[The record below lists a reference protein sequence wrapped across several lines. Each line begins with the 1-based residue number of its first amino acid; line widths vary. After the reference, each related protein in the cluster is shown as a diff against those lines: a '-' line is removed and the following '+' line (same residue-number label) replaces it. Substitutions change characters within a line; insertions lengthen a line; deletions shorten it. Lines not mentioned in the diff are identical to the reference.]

1 MVAMLK
7 AVALLGG
14 DMFQALGVHGPVLT
28 PFASALM
35 DIALVSL
42 AFVFFV
48 GGSRTNRMT
57 MGMLATLVVAI
68 AALRVLMQ
76 PLPNVQPLT
85 VAALLVGAHLGAR
98 RGVAFAI
105 LATLL
110 SNLLIS
116 HGWWTLFQAAG
127 WSLVALIGARAN
139 LVQNNHL
146 QLPRLAVLSVV
157 SALLFGFVSTLSLVT
172 STMTPSA
179 FMVLL
184 GQGLPFDVVH
194 ALGNLVFVVWM
205 APSLHYFLSGLAA
218 SENELLA
225 VGEVHGIDA

>member
-1 MVAMLK
+1 
-7 AVALLGG
+7 
-14 DMFQALGVHGPVLT
+14 MFQALGVHGPVLT
-28 PFASALM
+28 PLASALL
-35 DIALVSL
+35 DITLVSV
-42 AFVFFV
+42 AFAFFV

-57 MGMLATLVVAI
+57 MGMLATMVVAM

-76 PLPNVQPLT
+76 PLPNVQPVT

-127 WSLVALIGARAN
+127 WALVAVIGARAN
-139 LVQNNHL
+139 LIQNGQL
-146 QLPRLAVLSVV
+146 QLQRLALVSVLSAMV
-157 SALLFGFVSTLSLVT
+157 FGFVSTLSLIT
-172 STMTPSA
+172 SAMTPSA
-179 FMVLL
+179 FIVLL

-205 APSLHYFLSGLAA
+205 APSLHHFLSGLAA
-218 SENELLA
+218 SENESLA
-225 VGEVHGIDA
+225 VGEVHGLDA

>member
-1 MVAMLK
+1 
-7 AVALLGG
+7 
-14 DMFQALGVHGPVLT
+14 MFQALGVHGPVLT
-28 PFASALM
+28 PLASALL
-35 DIALVSL
+35 DITLVSV
-42 AFVFFV
+42 AFAFFV

-57 MGMLATLVVAI
+57 MGMLATMVVAM

-116 HGWWTLFQAAG
+116 HGWWTFFQAAG
-127 WSLVALIGARAN
+127 WAIVAVIGARAN
-139 LVQNNHL
+139 LVQNGQL
-146 QLPRLAVLSVV
+146 QLQRLALVSVV
-157 SALLFGFVSTLSLVT
+157 SAMVFGFVSTLSLVT
-172 STMTPSA
+172 SAMTPSA
-179 FMVLL
+179 FIVLL

-205 APSLHYFLSGLAA
+205 APSLHHFLSGLAA
-218 SENELLA
+218 SENESLA
-225 VGEVHGIDA
+225 VGEVHGLDA

>member
-1 MVAMLK
+1 
-7 AVALLGG
+7 
-14 DMFQALGVHGPVLT
+14 MFQALGAHGPVLT
-28 PFASALM
+28 PLASALL
-35 DIALVSL
+35 DITLVSV
-42 AFVFFV
+42 AFAFFV

-57 MGMLATLVVAI
+57 MGMLATMVVAM

-76 PLPNVQPLT
+76 PLPNVQPVT

-127 WSLVALIGARAN
+127 WGIVAVIGARAN
-139 LVQNNHL
+139 LVQNGQL
-146 QLPRLAVLSVV
+146 QLQRLALVSVV
-157 SALLFGFVSTLSLVT
+157 SAMVFGFVSTLSLVT
-172 STMTPSA
+172 SAMTPSE
-179 FMVLL
+179 FIVLL

-205 APSLHYFLSGLAA
+205 APSLHHFLSGLAA
-218 SENELLA
+218 SENESLA
-225 VGEVHGIDA
+225 VGEVHGLDA

>member
-1 MVAMLK
+1 
-7 AVALLGG
+7 
-14 DMFQALGVHGPVLT
+14 MFQAIGVHGPVLT
-28 PFASALM
+28 PLASALL
-35 DIALVSL
+35 DIMLVSV
-42 AFVFFV
+42 AFAFFV

-57 MGMLATLVVAI
+57 LGMLATMVVAM

-116 HGWWTLFQAAG
+116 HGWWTFFQAAG
-127 WSLVALIGARAN
+127 WAIVAVIGARAN
-139 LVQNNHL
+139 LVQNGQL
-146 QLPRLAVLSVV
+146 QLQRLALVSVV
-157 SALLFGFVSTLSLVT
+157 SAMVFGFVSTLSLVT
-172 STMTPSA
+172 SAMTPSA
-179 FMVLL
+179 FIVLL

-205 APSLHYFLSGLAA
+205 APSLHHFLSGLAA
-218 SENELLA
+218 SENESLA
-225 VGEVHGIDA
+225 VGEVHGLDA

>member
-1 MVAMLK
+1 
-7 AVALLGG
+7 
-14 DMFQALGVHGPVLT
+14 MFQALGVHGPVLT
-28 PFASALM
+28 PLASALL
-35 DIALVSL
+35 DIMLVSV
-42 AFVFFV
+42 AFAFFV

-57 MGMLATLVVAI
+57 LGMLATMVVAM

-116 HGWWTLFQAAG
+116 HGWWTFFQAAG
-127 WSLVALIGARAN
+127 WAIVAVIGARAN
-139 LVQNNHL
+139 LVQNGQL
-146 QLPRLAVLSVV
+146 QLQRLAFVSVV
-157 SALLFGFVSTLSLVT
+157 SAMVFGFVSTLSLVT
-172 STMTPSA
+172 SAMTPSA
-179 FMVLL
+179 FIVLL

-205 APSLHYFLSGLAA
+205 APSLHHFLSGLAA
-218 SENELLA
+218 SENESLA
-225 VGEVHGIDA
+225 VGEVHGLDA

>member
-1 MVAMLK
+1 
-7 AVALLGG
+7 
-14 DMFQALGVHGPVLT
+14 MFQALGAHGPVLT
-28 PFASALM
+28 PLASALL
-35 DIALVSL
+35 DITLVSV
-42 AFVFFV
+42 AFAFFV

-57 MGMLATLVVAI
+57 MGMLATMVVAM

-76 PLPNVQPLT
+76 PLPNVQPVT

-127 WSLVALIGARAN
+127 WALVAVIGARAN
-139 LVQNNHL
+139 LIQNGQL
-146 QLPRLAVLSVV
+146 QLQRLALVSVLSAMV
-157 SALLFGFVSTLSLVT
+157 FGFVSTLSLIT
-172 STMTPSA
+172 SAMTPSA
-179 FMVLL
+179 FIVLL

-205 APSLHYFLSGLAA
+205 APSLHHFLSGLAA
-218 SENELLA
+218 SENESLA
-225 VGEVHGIDA
+225 VGEVHGLDA

>member
-1 MVAMLK
+1 
-7 AVALLGG
+7 
-14 DMFQALGVHGPVLT
+14 MFQALGVHGPVLT
-28 PFASALM
+28 PLASALL
-35 DIALVSL
+35 DIMLVSV
-42 AFVFFV
+42 AFAFFV

-57 MGMLATLVVAI
+57 LGMLATMVVAM

-76 PLPNVQPLT
+76 PLPNVQPIT

-116 HGWWTLFQAAG
+116 HGWWTFFQAAG
-127 WSLVALIGARAN
+127 WAIVAVIGARAN
-139 LVQNNHL
+139 PVQNGQL
-146 QLPRLAVLSVV
+146 QLQRLALVSVV
-157 SALLFGFVSTLSLVT
+157 SAMVFGFVSTLSLVT
-172 STMTPSA
+172 SAMTPSA
-179 FMVLL
+179 FIVLL

-205 APSLHYFLSGLAA
+205 APSLHHFLSGLAA
-218 SENELLA
+218 SENESLA
-225 VGEVHGIDA
+225 VGEVHGLDA

>member
-1 MVAMLK
+1 
-7 AVALLGG
+7 
-14 DMFQALGVHGPVLT
+14 MFQALGVHGPVLT
-28 PFASALM
+28 PLASALL
-35 DIALVSL
+35 DIMLVSV
-42 AFVFFV
+42 AFAFFV

-57 MGMLATLVVAI
+57 LGMLATMVVAM

-76 PLPNVQPLT
+76 PLPNVQPIT

-116 HGWWTLFQAAG
+116 HGWWTFFQAAG
-127 WSLVALIGARAN
+127 WAIVAVIGARAN
-139 LVQNNHL
+139 LVQNGQL
-146 QLPRLAVLSVV
+146 QLQRLALVSVV
-157 SALLFGFVSTLSLVT
+157 SAMVFGFVSTLSLVT
-172 STMTPSA
+172 SAMTPSA
-179 FMVLL
+179 FIVLL

-205 APSLHYFLSGLAA
+205 APSLHHFLSGLAA
-218 SENELLA
+218 SENESLA
-225 VGEVHGIDA
+225 VGEVHGLDA

>member
-1 MVAMLK
+1 
-7 AVALLGG
+7 
-14 DMFQALGVHGPVLT
+14 MFQALGAHGPVLT
-28 PFASALM
+28 PLASALL
-35 DIALVSL
+35 DITLVSV
-42 AFVFFV
+42 AFAFFV

-57 MGMLATLVVAI
+57 MGMLATMVVAM

-76 PLPNVQPLT
+76 PLPNVQPVT

-127 WSLVALIGARAN
+127 WGIVAVIGARAN
-139 LVQNNHL
+139 LVQNGQL
-146 QLPRLAVLSVV
+146 QLQRLALVSVV
-157 SALLFGFVSTLSLVT
+157 SAMVFGFVSTLSLVT
-172 STMTPSA
+172 SAMTPSA
-179 FMVLL
+179 FIVLL

-205 APSLHYFLSGLAA
+205 APSLHHFLSGLAA
-218 SENELLA
+218 SENESLA
-225 VGEVHGIDA
+225 VGEVHGLDG

>member
-1 MVAMLK
+1 
-7 AVALLGG
+7 
-14 DMFQALGVHGPVLT
+14 MFQALGVHGPVLT
-28 PFASALM
+28 PLASALL
-35 DIALVSL
+35 DIMLVSV
-42 AFVFFV
+42 AFAFFV

-57 MGMLATLVVAI
+57 LGMLATMVVAM

-116 HGWWTLFQAAG
+116 HGWWTFFQAAG
-127 WSLVALIGARAN
+127 WAIVAVIGARAN
-139 LVQNNHL
+139 LVQNGQL
-146 QLPRLAVLSVV
+146 QLQRLALVSVV
-157 SALLFGFVSTLSLVT
+157 SAMVFGFVSTLSLVT
-172 STMTPSA
+172 SAMTPSS
-179 FMVLL
+179 FIVLL

-194 ALGNLVFVVWM
+194 ALGNLVFVIWM
-205 APSLHYFLSGLAA
+205 APSLHQFLSGLAA
-218 SENELLA
+218 SENESLA
-225 VGEVHGIDA
+225 VGEVHGLDA

>member
-1 MVAMLK
+1 
-7 AVALLGG
+7 
-14 DMFQALGVHGPVLT
+14 MFQALGVHGPVLT
-28 PFASALM
+28 PLASALL
-35 DIALVSL
+35 DIMLVSV
-42 AFVFFV
+42 AFAFFV

-57 MGMLATLVVAI
+57 LGMLATMVVAM

-116 HGWWTLFQAAG
+116 HGWWTFFQAAG
-127 WSLVALIGARAN
+127 WALVAVIGARAN
-139 LVQNNHL
+139 LVQNGQL
-146 QLPRLAVLSVV
+146 QLQRLALVSVV
-157 SALLFGFVSTLSLVT
+157 SAMVFGFVSTLSLVT
-172 STMTPSA
+172 SAMTPSA
-179 FMVLL
+179 FIVLL

-205 APSLHYFLSGLAA
+205 APSLHHFLSGLAA
-218 SENELLA
+218 SENESLA
-225 VGEVHGIDA
+225 VGEVHGLDA

>member
-1 MVAMLK
+1 
-7 AVALLGG
+7 
-14 DMFQALGVHGPVLT
+14 MFQALGVHGPVLT
-28 PFASALM
+28 PLASALL
-35 DIALVSL
+35 DITLVSV
-42 AFVFFV
+42 AFAFFV

-57 MGMLATLVVAI
+57 MGMLATMVVAM

-116 HGWWTLFQAAG
+116 HGWWTPFQAAG
-127 WSLVALIGARAN
+127 WAIVAVIGARAK
-139 LVQNNHL
+139 LVQNGQL
-146 QLPRLAVLSVV
+146 QLQRLALASVA
-157 SALLFGFVSTLSLVT
+157 SAVVFGFVSTLSLVT
-172 STMTPSA
+172 SAMTPST
-179 FMVLL
+179 FIVLL

-194 ALGNLVFVVWM
+194 ALGNLVFVIWM
-205 APSLHYFLSGLAA
+205 APSLHQFLSGLAA
-218 SENELLA
+218 SENESLA
-225 VGEVHGIDA
+225 VGEVHGLDA

>member
-1 MVAMLK
+1 
-7 AVALLGG
+7 
-14 DMFQALGVHGPVLT
+14 MFQALGVHGPVLT
-28 PFASALM
+28 PLASALL
-35 DIALVSL
+35 DITLVSV
-42 AFVFFV
+42 AFAFFV

-57 MGMLATLVVAI
+57 MGMLATMVVAM

-105 LATLL
+105 LAALL

-116 HGWWTLFQAAG
+116 HGWWTFFQAAG
-127 WSLVALIGARAN
+127 WAIVAVIGARAN
-139 LVQNNHL
+139 LVQNGQL
-146 QLPRLAVLSVV
+146 QLQRLALVSVV
-157 SALLFGFVSTLSLVT
+157 SAMVFGFVSTLSLVT
-172 STMTPSA
+172 SAMTPSA
-179 FMVLL
+179 FIVLL

-205 APSLHYFLSGLAA
+205 APSLHHFLSGLAA
-218 SENELLA
+218 SENESLA
-225 VGEVHGIDA
+225 VGEVHGLDA

>member
-1 MVAMLK
+1 
-7 AVALLGG
+7 
-14 DMFQALGVHGPVLT
+14 MFQALGVHGPVLT
-28 PFASALM
+28 PLASALL
-35 DIALVSL
+35 DITLVSV
-42 AFVFFV
+42 AFAFFV

-57 MGMLATLVVAI
+57 LGMLATMVVAM

-105 LATLL
+105 LAALL

-116 HGWWTLFQAAG
+116 HGWWTFFQAAG
-127 WSLVALIGARAN
+127 WAIVAVIGARAN
-139 LVQNNHL
+139 LVQHGQL
-146 QLPRLAVLSVV
+146 QLQRLALVSVV
-157 SALLFGFVSTLSLVT
+157 SAMVFGFVSTLSLVT
-172 STMTPSA
+172 SAMTPSA
-179 FMVLL
+179 FIVLL

-205 APSLHYFLSGLAA
+205 APSLHHFLSGLAA
-218 SENELLA
+218 SENESLA
-225 VGEVHGIDA
+225 VGEVHGLDA

>member
-1 MVAMLK
+1 
-7 AVALLGG
+7 
-14 DMFQALGVHGPVLT
+14 MFQALGVHGPVLT
-28 PFASALM
+28 PLASALL
-35 DIALVSL
+35 DIMLVSV
-42 AFVFFV
+42 AFAFFV

-57 MGMLATLVVAI
+57 LGMLATMVVAM

-105 LATLL
+105 LAALL

-116 HGWWTLFQAAG
+116 HGWWTFFQAAG
-127 WSLVALIGARAN
+127 WAIVAVIGARAN
-139 LVQNNHL
+139 LVQNGQL
-146 QLPRLAVLSVV
+146 QLQRLALVSVV
-157 SALLFGFVSTLSLVT
+157 SAMVFGFVSTLSLVT
-172 STMTPSA
+172 SAMTPSA
-179 FMVLL
+179 FIVLL

-205 APSLHYFLSGLAA
+205 APSLHHFLSGLAA
-218 SENELLA
+218 SENESLA
-225 VGEVHGIDA
+225 VGEVHGLDA

>member
-1 MVAMLK
+1 
-7 AVALLGG
+7 
-14 DMFQALGVHGPVLT
+14 MFQALGVHGPVLT
-28 PFASALM
+28 PLASALL
-35 DIALVSL
+35 DIMLVSV
-42 AFVFFV
+42 AFAFFV

-57 MGMLATLVVAI
+57 MGMLATMVVAM

-116 HGWWTLFQAAG
+116 HGWWTFFQAAG
-127 WSLVALIGARAN
+127 WAIVAVIGARAN
-139 LVQNNHL
+139 LVQNGQL
-146 QLPRLAVLSVV
+146 QLQRLALVSVV
-157 SALLFGFVSTLSLVT
+157 SAMVFGFVSTLSLVT
-172 STMTPSA
+172 SAMTPSA
-179 FMVLL
+179 FIVLL

-205 APSLHYFLSGLAA
+205 APSLHHFLSGLAA
-218 SENELLA
+218 SENESLA
-225 VGEVHGIDA
+225 VGEVHGLDA

>member
-1 MVAMLK
+1 
-7 AVALLGG
+7 
-14 DMFQALGVHGPVLT
+14 MFQALGVHGPVLT
-28 PFASALM
+28 PLASALL
-35 DIALVSL
+35 DITLVSV
-42 AFVFFV
+42 AFAFFV

-57 MGMLATLVVAI
+57 MGMLATMVVAM

-76 PLPNVQPLT
+76 PLPNVQPVT

-127 WSLVALIGARAN
+127 WAIVAVIGARAK
-139 LVQNNHL
+139 LVQNGQL
-146 QLPRLAVLSVV
+146 QLQRLALASVA
-157 SALLFGFVSTLSLVT
+157 SAVVFGFVSTLSLVT
-172 STMTPSA
+172 SAMTPSS
-179 FMVLL
+179 FIVLL

-194 ALGNLVFVVWM
+194 ALGNLVFVIWM
-205 APSLHYFLSGLAA
+205 APSLHQFLSGLAA
-218 SENELLA
+218 SENESLA
-225 VGEVHGIDA
+225 VGEVHGLDA

>member
-1 MVAMLK
+1 
-7 AVALLGG
+7 
-14 DMFQALGVHGPVLT
+14 MFQALGVHGPVLT
-28 PFASALM
+28 PLASALL
-35 DIALVSL
+35 DITLVSV
-42 AFVFFV
+42 AFAFFV

-57 MGMLATLVVAI
+57 MGMLATMVVAM

-76 PLPNVQPLT
+76 PLPNVQPVT

-127 WSLVALIGARAN
+127 WALVAVIGARAN
-139 LVQNNHL
+139 LIQNGQL
-146 QLPRLAVLSVV
+146 QFQRLALVSVLSAMV
-157 SALLFGFVSTLSLVT
+157 FGFVSTLSLIT
-172 STMTPSA
+172 SAMTPSA
-179 FMVLL
+179 FIVLL

-205 APSLHYFLSGLAA
+205 APSLHHFLSGLAA
-218 SENELLA
+218 SENESLA
-225 VGEVHGIDA
+225 VGEVHGLDA

>member
-1 MVAMLK
+1 
-7 AVALLGG
+7 
-14 DMFQALGVHGPVLT
+14 MFQALGVHGPVLT
-28 PFASALM
+28 PLASALL
-35 DIALVSL
+35 DIMLVSV
-42 AFVFFV
+42 AFAFFV

-57 MGMLATLVVAI
+57 LGMLATMVVAM

-85 VAALLVGAHLGAR
+85 VAALLVGTHLGAR

-116 HGWWTLFQAAG
+116 HGWWTFFQAAG
-127 WSLVALIGARAN
+127 WTIVAVIGARAN
-139 LVQNNHL
+139 LVQNGQL
-146 QLPRLAVLSVV
+146 QLQRLALVSVV
-157 SALLFGFVSTLSLVT
+157 SAMVFGFVSTLSLVT
-172 STMTPSA
+172 SAMTPSA
-179 FMVLL
+179 FIVLL

-205 APSLHYFLSGLAA
+205 APSLHHFLSGLAA
-218 SENELLA
+218 SENESLA
-225 VGEVHGIDA
+225 VGEVHGLDA

>member
-1 MVAMLK
+1 
-7 AVALLGG
+7 
-14 DMFQALGVHGPVLT
+14 MFQALGAHGPVLT
-28 PFASALM
+28 PLASALL
-35 DIALVSL
+35 DITLVSV
-42 AFVFFV
+42 AFAFFV

-57 MGMLATLVVAI
+57 MGMLATMVVAM

-76 PLPNVQPLT
+76 PLPNVQPVT

-127 WSLVALIGARAN
+127 WGIVAVIGARAN
-139 LVQNNHL
+139 LVQNGQL
-146 QLPRLAVLSVV
+146 QLQRLALVSVV
-157 SALLFGFVSTLSLVT
+157 SAMVFGFVSTLSLVT
-172 STMTPSA
+172 SAMTPSA
-179 FMVLL
+179 FIVLL

-205 APSLHYFLSGLAA
+205 APSLHHFLSGLAA
-218 SENELLA
+218 SENESLA
-225 VGEVHGIDA
+225 VGEVHGLDA

>member
-1 MVAMLK
+1 
-7 AVALLGG
+7 
-14 DMFQALGVHGPVLT
+14 MFQALGVHGPVLT
-28 PFASALM
+28 PLASALL
-35 DIALVSL
+35 DITLVSV
-42 AFVFFV
+42 AFAFFV

-57 MGMLATLVVAI
+57 MGMLATMVVAM

-127 WSLVALIGARAN
+127 WAIVAVIGARAK
-139 LVQNNHL
+139 LVQNGQLRL
-146 QLPRLAVLSVV
+146 QRLALASVA
-157 SALLFGFVSTLSLVT
+157 SAVVFGFVSTLSLVT
-172 STMTPSA
+172 SAMTPSA
-179 FMVLL
+179 FIVLL

-194 ALGNLVFVVWM
+194 ALGNLVFVIWM
-205 APSLHYFLSGLAA
+205 APSLHQFLSGLAA
-218 SENELLA
+218 SENESLA
-225 VGEVHGIDA
+225 VGEVHGLDA

>member
-1 MVAMLK
+1 
-7 AVALLGG
+7 
-14 DMFQALGVHGPVLT
+14 MFQALGVHGPVLT
-28 PFASALM
+28 PLASALL
-35 DIALVSL
+35 DIMLVSV
-42 AFVFFV
+42 AFAFFV

-57 MGMLATLVVAI
+57 MGMLATMVVAM

-76 PLPNVQPLT
+76 PLPNVQPVT

-127 WSLVALIGARAN
+127 WAIVAVIGARAN
-139 LVQNNHL
+139 LVQNGQL
-146 QLPRLAVLSVV
+146 QLQRLALVSVV
-157 SALLFGFVSTLSLVT
+157 SAMVFGFVSTLSLVT
-172 STMTPSA
+172 SAMTPST
-179 FMVLL
+179 FIVLL

-205 APSLHYFLSGLAA
+205 APSLHHFLSGLAA
-218 SENELLA
+218 SENESLA
-225 VGEVHGIDA
+225 VGEVHGLDA

>member
-1 MVAMLK
+1 
-7 AVALLGG
+7 
-14 DMFQALGVHGPVLT
+14 MFQALGVHGPVLT
-28 PFASALM
+28 PLASALL
-35 DIALVSL
+35 DITLVSV
-42 AFVFFV
+42 AFAFFV

-57 MGMLATLVVAI
+57 MGMLATMVVAM

-76 PLPNVQPLT
+76 PLPNVQPVT

-127 WSLVALIGARAN
+127 WALVAVIGARAN
-139 LVQNNHL
+139 LIQNGQL
-146 QLPRLAVLSVV
+146 QLQRLALVSVF
-157 SALLFGFVSTLSLVT
+157 SAMVFGFVSTLSLIT
-172 STMTPSA
+172 SAMTPSA
-179 FMVLL
+179 FIVLL

-205 APSLHYFLSGLAA
+205 APSLHHFLSGLAA
-218 SENELLA
+218 SENESLA
-225 VGEVHGIDA
+225 VGEVHGLDA

>member
-1 MVAMLK
+1 
-7 AVALLGG
+7 
-14 DMFQALGVHGPVLT
+14 MFQALGVHGPVLT
-28 PFASALM
+28 PLASALL
-35 DIALVSL
+35 DITLVSV
-42 AFVFFV
+42 AFAFFV

-57 MGMLATLVVAI
+57 MGMLATMVVAM

-127 WSLVALIGARAN
+127 WAIVAVIGARAK
-139 LVQNNHL
+139 LVQNGQL
-146 QLPRLAVLSVV
+146 QLQRLALVSVV
-157 SALLFGFVSTLSLVT
+157 SAMVFGFVSTLSLVT
-172 STMTPSA
+172 SAMTPSTFIA
-179 FMVLL
+179 LL

-194 ALGNLVFVVWM
+194 ALGNLVFVIWM
-205 APSLHYFLSGLAA
+205 APSLHQFLSGLAA
-218 SENELLA
+218 SENESLA
-225 VGEVHGIDA
+225 VGEVHGLDA

>member
-1 MVAMLK
+1 
-7 AVALLGG
+7 
-14 DMFQALGVHGPVLT
+14 MFQALGVHGPVLT
-28 PFASALM
+28 PLASALL
-35 DIALVSL
+35 DIMLVSV
-42 AFVFFV
+42 AFAFFV

-57 MGMLATLVVAI
+57 LGMLATMVVAM

-116 HGWWTLFQAAG
+116 HGWWTFFQAAG
-127 WSLVALIGARAN
+127 WAIVAVIGARAN
-139 LVQNNHL
+139 LVQNGQL
-146 QLPRLAVLSVV
+146 QLQRLALVSVV
-157 SALLFGFVSTLSLVT
+157 SAMVFGFVSTLSLVT
-172 STMTPSA
+172 SAMTPSA
-179 FMVLL
+179 FVVLL

-194 ALGNLVFVVWM
+194 ALGNLVFVIWM
-205 APSLHYFLSGLAA
+205 APSLHQFLSGLAA
-218 SENELLA
+218 SENESLA
-225 VGEVHGIDA
+225 VGEVHGLDA

>member
-1 MVAMLK
+1 
-7 AVALLGG
+7 
-14 DMFQALGVHGPVLT
+14 MFQALGVHGPVLT
-28 PFASALM
+28 PLASALL
-35 DIALVSL
+35 DIMLVSV
-42 AFVFFV
+42 AFAFFV

-57 MGMLATLVVAI
+57 LGMLATMVVAM

-116 HGWWTLFQAAG
+116 HGWWTFFQAAG
-127 WSLVALIGARAN
+127 WAIVAVIGARAN
-139 LVQNNHL
+139 LVQNGQL
-146 QLPRLAVLSVV
+146 QLQRLALVSVV
-157 SALLFGFVSTLSLVT
+157 SAMVFGFVSTLSLVT
-172 STMTPSA
+172 SAMTPSS
-179 FMVLL
+179 FIVLL

-205 APSLHYFLSGLAA
+205 APSLHHFLSGLAA
-218 SENELLA
+218 SENESLA
-225 VGEVHGIDA
+225 VGEVHGLDA

>member
-1 MVAMLK
+1 
-7 AVALLGG
+7 
-14 DMFQALGVHGPVLT
+14 MFQALGAHGPVLT
-28 PFASALM
+28 PLASALL
-35 DIALVSL
+35 DITLVSV
-42 AFVFFV
+42 AFAFFV

-57 MGMLATLVVAI
+57 MGMLATMVVAM

-76 PLPNVQPLT
+76 PLPNVQPVT

-127 WSLVALIGARAN
+127 WGIVAVIGARAN
-139 LVQNNHL
+139 LVQNGQL
-146 QLPRLAVLSVV
+146 QLQRLALVSVV
-157 SALLFGFVSTLSLVT
+157 SAMVFGFVSTLSLVT
-172 STMTPSA
+172 SAMTPSE
-179 FMVLL
+179 FIVLL

-194 ALGNLVFVVWM
+194 ALGNLAFVVWM
-205 APSLHYFLSGLAA
+205 APSLHHFLSGLAA
-218 SENELLA
+218 SENESLA
-225 VGEVHGIDA
+225 VGEVHGLDA